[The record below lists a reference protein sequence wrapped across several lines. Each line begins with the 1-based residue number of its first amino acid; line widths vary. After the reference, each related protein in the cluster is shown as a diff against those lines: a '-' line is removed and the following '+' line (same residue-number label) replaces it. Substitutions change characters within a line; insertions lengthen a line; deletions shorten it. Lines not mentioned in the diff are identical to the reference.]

1 MSMKRTDTAQSFL
14 PEDFGKLLDLVVQE
28 KSVAAQV
35 STLFS
40 TVKEKAAFPLWIS
53 SPTPSWLDELED
65 IPLTDGDTDEVVVEP
80 KKTISLTLISNE
92 LADDSDPDVAKQIA
106 AAAANKLV
114 ASIDSAFFADG
125 SNAKAP
131 AGLLSLVDDSSNPR
145 YQEVDPGASLT
156 SLDPF
161 VDARYAAEAH
171 GAKLTH
177 WLMNPTVANTL
188 SKIKVQSGSQQNLL
202 SFVED
207 KVLVA
212 GLPVITSTHVDAD
225 STAWGVDKTQ
235 LRYVLRQG
243 STVEKF
249 DSITNDGLY
258 VRAKSRVGFG
268 FLNPAGV
275 VRIHHHAS

>member
-1 MSMKRTDTAQSFL
+1 MKRTDQAQSFL

-28 KSVAAQV
+28 KSVAAKV

-40 TVKEKAAFPLWIS
+40 TNKEKAAFPLWVA

-92 LADDSDPDVAKQIA
+92 LADDSDPDVAQQIA
-106 AAAANKLV
+106 VAAANKLV
-114 ASIDSAFFADG
+114 ASIDSAFFNDG

-131 AGLLSLVDDSSNPR
+131 AGLLSLVDGSSNPK
-145 YQEVDPGASLT
+145 YQEVDPGTALT
-156 SLDPF
+156 NLDPF
-161 VDARYAAEAH
+161 IEARYAAQEQNAS
-171 GAKLTH
+171 LTH
-177 WLMNPTVANTL
+177 WLVTPATAEAL
-188 SKIKVQSGSQQNLL
+188 SKLKIASGSNQSLIQ
-202 SFVED
+202 FVED
-207 KVLVA
+207 GITVA
-212 GLPVITSTHVDAD
+212 GLPVVTSTHVDAA

-249 DSITNDGLY
+249 DSVTNDGLY
-258 VRAKSRVGFG
+258 VRAKSRIGFG

-275 VRIHHHAS
+275 VRIWHDAS